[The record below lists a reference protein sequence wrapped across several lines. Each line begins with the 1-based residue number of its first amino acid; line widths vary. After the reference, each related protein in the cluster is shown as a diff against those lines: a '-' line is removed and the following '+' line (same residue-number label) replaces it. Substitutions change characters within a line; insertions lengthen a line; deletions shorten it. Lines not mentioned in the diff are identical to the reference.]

1 MQPLT
6 TTRNRITSID
16 LLRGIIMVIM
26 TLDHVRDYFS
36 NVRFN
41 PTDLTQTSP
50 ELFFTRWITHFCAPV
65 FMFLAG
71 TGAFLYGQKRTK
83 KEVSK
88 FLLSRGLFLV
98 IAEFTLV
105 SWAFHFNFRY
115 DFILAVVIWAL
126 GMCMIILAALV
137 WLPLRAI
144 LAISLVMII
153 GHNALDGISPASFGK
168 LGIIWN
174 VLHVPGFFQISPDR
188 ALVVSY
194 PLIPWIGVMGAGYVF
209 GKYFLLD
216 SERRSRIFIRLGLII
231 TALFIIVRFI
241 NVYGDPQRWSV
252 QPTSLYT
259 LLSFLNT
266 NKYPP
271 SLSFLLMTLGP
282 AIFALGFMEKA
293 KGALTD
299 FFMVYGKVP
308 LFYFILHIYLI
319 HLLMVIAGVAQ
330 GYDISIFLTF
340 AGTYPVE
347 SGFGLPGV
355 YGFWA
360 LTVLLLYLP
369 CKWYGE
375 LKARSRNPLL
385 SYI

>member
-1 MQPLT
+1 
-6 TTRNRITSID
+6 
-16 LLRGIIMVIM
+16 
-26 TLDHVRDYFS
+26 
-36 NVRFN
+36 
-41 PTDLTQTSP
+41 
-50 ELFFTRWITHFCAPV
+50 
-65 FMFLAG
+65 
-71 TGAFLYGQKRTK
+71 
-83 KEVSK
+83 
-88 FLLSRGLFLV
+88 
-98 IAEFTLV
+98 
-105 SWAFHFNFRY
+105 
-115 DFILAVVIWAL
+115 
-126 GMCMIILAALV
+126 
-137 WLPLRAI
+137 
-144 LAISLVMII
+144 
-153 GHNALDGISPASFGK
+153 
-168 LGIIWN
+168 
-174 VLHVPGFFQISPDR
+174 
-188 ALVVSY
+188 
-194 PLIPWIGVMGAGYVF
+194 
-209 GKYFLLD
+209 
-216 SERRSRIFIRLGLII
+216 
-231 TALFIIVRFI
+231 LFIIVRFI